1 MGGISCKQG
10 VSRTASGKI
19 EIIHLQKVKFSEA
32 RIQVP
37 RRQIVTLQRKGQLTG
52 FRVKTGK
59 MWQKTA
65 ICALLVSSVRGVSI
79 SKESSGP
86 IIVQAGQEL
95 LIDCDFS
102 FDKDEEEELVVKWFF
117 NASTTPFYQWVPAL
131 DVGPQVISREAPGK
145 IDLSY
150 SVDKANSF
158 TKHRTLRVPE
168 ASLAH
173 SGAYT
178 CQVSSFTHEASS
190 TVDIAVYVPPS
201 SLELTSTSSDDG
213 NMIILNCVATGV
225 FPAPSISLAWTE
237 SLVPQTGEMFSKS
250 SENNEGLF
258 TSSVSTTVA
267 RGLVGKED
275 LAKCTLEMPGFD
287 IHMKKEVPLIEEEI
301 PEAFLKMLEN
311 AEHEKEEA
319 AMAWQEEKQAEAN
332 ALQKQETPTV
342 NDNDNDGKEG
352 KGGNS
357 EGGRSAAAG
366 RSTFLFTNVVFSV
379 LLYNIFC

>member
-1 MGGISCKQG
+1 MGSCKQG
-10 VSRTASGKI
+10 VSRTASGKS

-52 FRVKTGK
+52 FREKTGK

-79 SKESSGP
+79 SKESSGS

-95 LIDCDFS
+95 HIDCDFS
-102 FDKDEEEELVVKWFF
+102 FDKEEEVVVKWFF

-131 DVGPQVISREAPGK
+131 DVGPQVITREAPGN

-158 TKHRTLRVPE
+158 TKHRTLRVPK

-178 CQVSSFTHEASS
+178 CQVSSFTHEVSS

-225 FPAPSISLAWTE
+225 FPSPSISLAWTE
-237 SLVPQTGEMFSKS
+237 SLVPQTGEMFLKS
-250 SENNEGLF
+250 SENSEGLF
-258 TSSVSTTVA
+258 TSS
-267 RGLVGKED
+267 
-275 LAKCTLEMPGFD
+275 
-287 IHMKKEVPLIEEEI
+287 
-301 PEAFLKMLEN
+301 
-311 AEHEKEEA
+311 
-319 AMAWQEEKQAEAN
+319 
-332 ALQKQETPTV
+332 
-342 NDNDNDGKEG
+342 
-352 KGGNS
+352 
-357 EGGRSAAAG
+357 
-366 RSTFLFTNVVFSV
+366 
-379 LLYNIFC
+379 